1 MAEEIKKTHK
11 IVQDKLSESNYKK
24 DIMPIEEIIAL
35 PLSEAYWKLLSPM
48 RYDKVNMKNTAGQYN
63 LTYNGQPI

>member
-11 IVQDKLSESNYKK
+11 IVQEKLSESNYKK
-24 DIMPIEEIIAL
+24 DFMPTEEIIAL

-48 RYDKVNMKNTAGQYN
+48 RYDKVNMKSSAGQYN
-63 LTYNGQPI
+63 FTYNGQPI